1 MSSNVDRSSV
11 PHQDF
16 VLMIRNDSVNKPLGL
31 VSKWPDGTQAVAV
44 SIMPDFMTAKQRL
57 EIQKQ
62 LGINPA
68 KIDSNPNIV
77 YKTVINENDESEEEE
92 LITKTS

>member
-1 MSSNVDRSSV
+1 
-11 PHQDF
+11 
-16 VLMIRNDSVNKPLGL
+16 
-31 VSKWPDGTQAVAV
+31 
-44 SIMPDFMTAKQRL
+44 MPDFMTAKQRL

>member
-1 MSSNVDRSSV
+1 
-11 PHQDF
+11 
-16 VLMIRNDSVNKPLGL
+16 MIRNDSVNKPLGL

-92 LITKTS
+92 LITKTSQCVKEYIFLIDRSGSM

>member
-1 MSSNVDRSSV
+1 
-11 PHQDF
+11 
-16 VLMIRNDSVNKPLGL
+16 MIRNDSVNKPVGL

-92 LITKTS
+92 VITKTSQCVKEYIFLIDRSGSM